1 MSSSPK
7 STVKDQ
13 SDTRDSVP
21 KGRLQLP
28 DLGLGEKILT
38 DQEKYYSR
46 EHAEREWKEL
56 WCRTWNLAGRVSDV
70 ARKGDYFTFDLGRES
85 FIITR
90 SSDDVIRAFYNV
102 CQHRGARLVNDSFGQ
117 ASTFVCPFHSWSW
130 RNDGSLRS
138 ITDEETF
145 PESVICDRPGLSE
158 VRCEIW
164 GGFVFINMDTEAE
177 PLLDF
182 LGAIREPL
190 DAYHFED
197 MIVAKD
203 YTALWPFNWKV
214 SLDAFMEGYHAHAR
228 HPELVRMIDDVNF
241 DYDFYG
247 NGHSSMIIPM
257 GLKSPRFSDRATLT
271 PELRYFIEDLGL
283 KAEDFEGRQRDVRRA
298 VIDAK
303 RKWAAEAGLDLST
316 MSDSQVIDDG
326 NYNLFPNITLNAHP
340 EGVLVMRFRPH
351 ETDPDLSYY
360 DVIVLSHT
368 SEKPD
373 FKVPF
378 YMAVPEGTDLS
389 GNGPRPERVF
399 IKHGDEGMGL
409 VLDQDSEFLPT
420 VQAGLKSKGFKG
432 VRLCD
437 QEIRLRYYYSEY
449 DKYLEGGE

>member
-1 MSSSPK
+1 MSNSSK
-7 STVKDQ
+7 TSTKDQ
-13 SDTRDSVP
+13 AGTRDSLP

-28 DLGLGEKILT
+28 DLGLGENILT

-46 EHAEREWKEL
+46 AHADREWEQL

-70 ARKGDYFTFDLGRES
+70 ANKGDFFTFDLGRES

-90 SSDDVIRAFYNV
+90 SSDNVIRAFFNV
-102 CQHRGARLVNDSFGQ
+102 CQHRGARLVNEPSGN
-117 ASTFVCPFHSWSW
+117 AGAFVCPFHSWSW
-130 RNDGSLRS
+130 RNDGTLRS

-145 PESVICDRPGLSE
+145 PEEVICDRPGLSE
-158 VRCEIW
+158 VRCETW
-164 GGFVFINMDTEAE
+164 GGFVFINMDEDAE

-228 HPELVRMIDDVNF
+228 HPELVRMIDDINF

-257 GLKSPRFSDRATLT
+257 GLKSPRFSDRSTLT

-298 VIDAK
+298 VINAK
-303 RKWAAEAGLDLST
+303 RKWAKEAGLDLST

-351 ETDPDLSYY
+351 ETDPDMSYY

-389 GNGPRPERVF
+389 GKGPRPERVF

-420 VQAGLKSKGFKG
+420 VQAGLKSRGFKG
-432 VRLCD
+432 IRLSD
-437 QEIRLRYYYSEY
+437 QEIRLRYFYAEY
-449 DKYLEGGE
+449 DQYLEGGE

>member
-1 MSSSPK
+1 MPSDPK
-7 STVKDQ
+7 SPVVDR
-13 SDTRDSVP
+13 DGVRDSLP
-21 KGRLQLP
+21 KGRLDLP
-28 DLGLGEKILT
+28 DLGLGETVL
-38 DQEKYYSR
+38 DDHAKYTAPDYV
-46 EHAEREWKEL
+46 EREWQQL
-56 WCRTWNLAGRVSDV
+56 WSKTWNLAGRVSDV

-90 SSDDVIRAFYNV
+90 SQDDQIRAFYNV
-102 CQHRGARLVNDSFGQ
+102 CQHRGARLVNDAFGH
-117 ASTFVCPFHSWSW
+117 ANAFVCPFHSWSW
-130 RNDGSLRS
+130 KTDGSLRS

-145 PESVICDRPGLSE
+145 PEAVICDRPGLSE
-158 VRCEIW
+158 ARCETW
-164 GGFVFINMDTEAE
+164 GGFVFINMDENAGSLSE
-177 PLLDF
+177 F
-182 LGAIREPL
+182 LGDIRGPL

-203 YTALWPFNWKV
+203 YCAEWPFNWKV
-214 SLDAFMEGYHAHAR
+214 ALDAFMEGYHAHAR

-247 NGHSSMIIPM
+247 GGNSSMIIPM
-257 GLKSPRFSDRATLT
+257 GLKSPRFSDRSALT
-271 PELRYFIEDLGL
+271 DELRFFLQDLGL
-283 KAEDFEGRQRDVRRA
+283 KAEDFEGRQRDVRKG

-303 RKWAAEAGLDLST
+303 RKWGEENGIDMST

-340 EGVLVMRFRPH
+340 EGVLIMRFRPH
-351 ETDPDLSYY
+351 ATDPDACYY

-368 SEKPD
+368 SEKPG

-389 GNGPRPERVF
+389 GNSPRPERVF
-399 IKHGDEGMGL
+399 LKHGEEGMGL
-409 VLDQDSEFLPT
+409 VLDQDAEFLPT

-437 QEIRLRYYYSEY
+437 QEIRLRYFYAEY
-449 DKYLEGGE
+449 DKYMEAGE